1 MLWLPSP
8 LSLVRWS
15 LNFNWISVNS
25 DYPGM
30 AQRPEASPTLSS
42 LGDILCLRPGPGH
55 FLWSRVR
62 ASHWLMA
69 SLSPLWLADHNRPY
83 FFLAKSEA
91 RSRSHSAMINLI
103 KVEHDKIKAVL
114 PSLARKWKLGSDDN
128 VMIWIAKNWLH
139 EIAHFRKATII
150 CDWWTSDI
158 KSLVSSF
165 YSHYISSRNL
175 IKISGEK
182 PKL

>member
-158 KSLVSSF
+158 KS
-165 YSHYISSRNL
+165 I
-175 IKISGEK
+175 I
-182 PKL
+182 